1 MRISEPERK
10 AEQRSEEAT
19 GTPTSRYIA
28 NAPIKYLDQ
37 TPVDY
42 RGRAQ
47 KPIGPK
53 PHGQQIG
60 GNGTNNRQFAK
71 KTDRR
76 MRRLLGGEGVVIEAA
91 GSEWGDS

>member
-1 MRISEPERK
+1 MRWDEKSPGFDVGNRLMRISEPERK

-42 RGRAQ
+42 RGRAHL
-47 KPIGPK
+47 G
-53 PHGQQIG
+53 
-60 GNGTNNRQFAK
+60 
-71 KTDRR
+71 RR
-76 MRRLLGGEGVVIEAA
+76 CCK
-91 GSEWGDS
+91 